1 MAKLDYG
8 KTNLVGAPFKDYV
21 NDQIGIRQSKLGQSN
36 KGNQEIVWENGKT
49 AYIALAS
56 SVDIRNTLNPIPPAT
71 TNVPTQAQVEPTLE
85 ENIKNTENAY
95 NNDGERRV
103 KNVLE
108 LPGDP
113 TTWFGNEL
121 AKQYILFG
129 GTSNANLNISSDS
142 TTGDLTK
149 ANAGDYRFG
158 VTNNTSEFNNFAYG
172 LGGTEMG
179 INAMPGITGFNVKSR
194 NMGSLREVTV
204 NIRANNENQFKIIDN
219 LYCRIGYTMF
229 LEWGNSQYF
238 NNSGGYIS
246 VNDDNAPSL
255 IPTFL
260 TKKYGLN
267 EVSCP
272 SKFLE
277 YIEKNRERSYGNYD
291 AFFGRVKNFSWEF
304 NQAGYYE
311 ITLSL
316 ISWGDIIES
325 LGVDGQYGGQPVSYE
340 EGGPN
345 PQANNNSALSSFLSI
360 ASQPQGITSTSTN
373 TTSVGTSTVSSTT
386 TSIQF
391 DVFKTTLQSDFTSV
405 IGRGNGLGVFS
416 SSSQSPGDTAPSIGY
431 TRLET
436 SVGKIISA
444 HAIFGNDH
452 YYYIRFGDILDFIK
466 DRLLIYHP
474 ECDNEPI
481 VNIDTEDTNY
491 CYYSGVN
498 VSADPSKVMVR
509 AELPFDVPTLKI
521 LASQDTKIVD
531 ENGDGKDDTTE
542 DDWPYDVNFSSVFN
556 LTQAKIERFV
566 QNITNGTSNIQVGKI
581 MNIYFEYQFLLD
593 TIQQLRDQKTKKLP
607 LFNFLNNL
615 CETASSCLGGVNRL
629 AIRLKDDNILQ
640 IYDQNPIYG
649 TQDSPSSNIINLY
662 GFNTT
667 TPTEIRSTG
676 ISSDG
681 IEEFEMI
688 VRPSYQVGSFVTD
701 FNIRTELTNEFSTT
715 VAIGAQAQGN
725 VIGEDSTGLSKWN
738 YGLVDRYYPSK
749 IDSLQ
754 KTNKEDLP
762 TTEKRINRL
771 LDQLKFLWLG
781 YADGNYTT
789 PNFQTT
795 VNGITPTFTSFGKT
809 YYFPNFQTTR
819 YAEFVKLQQDYLQ
832 ELIKYKMELDNANR
846 DTKYG
851 TNQIGMLPINISV
864 TMDGLSGIRIYD
876 RLAIDTRFIPNY
888 YPQTL
893 VWIIKGVS
901 HEIKNNKWYTK
912 LETIAVPKLPNEF
925 NLKEF
930 TSSNLEEIAS
940 IPQSGPSTQ
949 TATGGNGASSY
960 TNSPL
965 AKKLASLGRTNGN
978 LQYSD
983 VNFIGVS
990 GGYVSVN
997 QQGGTVRSTVK
1008 LSYSNNLKL
1017 NTWNGSQPIATWA
1030 KSWWLAKPA
1039 AIKLSDLTRMAA
1051 KGGINLT
1058 ITSTYRSY
1066 AYQANTAKLPGGA
1079 SQGNSPHG
1087 WGGAIDIAELY
1098 AAVNGSTDPTV
1109 NAQVRA
1115 NNPTYLWLAENAPKT
1130 GWINPRRLA
1139 DGAGTD
1145 ECWHWEWWGTANLDL
1160 IK

>member
-56 SVDIRNTLNPIPPAT
+56 SVDINNTLNPIPPAT
-71 TNVPTQAQVEPTLE
+71 TNVPTEAQVEPTLE

-113 TTWFGNEL
+113 TNWFGNEL

-272 SKFLE
+272 SKFLK

-325 LGVDGQYGGQPVSYE
+325 LGVDGQYGSQPVSYE
-340 EGGPN
+340 EGGANVQP
-345 PQANNNSALSSFLSI
+345 NNNSALSSFLSI
-360 ASQPQGITSTSTN
+360 AAQPIQK
-373 TTSVGTSTVSSTT
+373 VTT
-386 TSIQF
+386 TLIQSTKEGLS
-391 DVFKTTLQSDFTSV
+391 DQLITQIEAASTFKTTLVAATSDEFKTSTGAFV
-405 IGRGNGLGVFS
+405 SDSTDITNQTS
-416 SSSQSPGDTAPSIGY
+416 SDSAPSINY

-436 SVGKIISA
+436 SVNKIISA
-444 HAIFGNDH
+444 TAQFGSDKFF
-452 YYYIRFGDILDFIK
+452 YIRFGDILDFIK

-474 ECDNEPI
+474 ECENEPI
-481 VNIDTEDTNY
+481 VDIDTEDTNY

-521 LASQDTKIVD
+521 LASQDTKFVD
-531 ENGDGKDDTTE
+531 KNNDKKDDTTE
-542 DDWPYDVNFSSVFN
+542 ADWTYEVRFDHIFN
-556 LTQAKIERFV
+556 LNGAKIERFV
-566 QNITNGTSNIQVGKI
+566 QNLANGASNVPVGKI

-607 LFNFLNNL
+607 LFDFLNKL

-662 GFNTT
+662 GINPNKRTIDT
-667 TPTEIRSTG
+667 QSLEET
-676 ISSDG
+676 ISG
-681 IEEFEMI
+681 E
-688 VRPSYQVGSFVTD
+688 GSFVTE
-701 FNIRTELTNEFSTT
+701 FNIKTELTNEFSTT
-715 VAIGAQAQGN
+715 VAIGAQAQGS

-754 KTNKEDLP
+754 KANNHENP
-762 TTEKRINRL
+762 TTEERINRIL
-771 LDQLKFLWLG
+771 GQLKFLWLG
-781 YADGNYTT
+781 YAEGTRFNNVTSTQIVAGVENPNTATSRDNVYFFK
-789 PNFQTT
+789 NFQT
-795 VNGITPTFTSFGKT
+795 K
-809 YYFPNFQTTR
+809 R

-901 HEIKNNKWYTK
+901 HEIRNNKWYTK

-930 TSSNLEEIAS
+930 TSSNLEDIAN

-949 TATGGNGASSY
+949 TSTGGNGASSY

-965 AKKLASLGRTNGN
+965 AKKLASLGRRNGY
-978 LQYSD
+978 LAYSD
-983 VNFIGVS
+983 MSFLGTS
-990 GGYVSVN
+990 GGEITVN
-997 QQGGTVRSTVK
+997 QQGGVVRSTTK
-1008 LSYSNNLKL
+1008 LSSSSNLKL
-1017 NTWNGSQPIATWA
+1017 NTWNVPQPTTTWA

-1051 KGGINLT
+1051 KDGINLT

-1066 AYQANTAKLPGGA
+1066 AYQANTSKLAGGA

-1098 AAVNGSTDPTV
+1098 GAVNGSTDPTV

-1115 NNPTYLWLAENAPKT
+1115 NNAVYLWLAENGPKV

-1139 DGAGTD
+1139 DGAGVD
-1145 ECWHWEWWGTANLDL
+1145 ECWHWEWWGTANLDFL
-1160 IK
+1160 K

>member
-56 SVDIRNTLNPIPPAT
+56 SVDINNTLNPIPPAT
-71 TNVPTQAQVEPTLE
+71 TNVPTEAQVEPTLE

-103 KNVLE
+103 KNVLG

-113 TTWFGNEL
+113 TNWFGNEL

-179 INAMPGITGFNVKSR
+179 INAMPGITGFSVKSR

-267 EVSCP
+267 NVSCP

-360 ASQPQGITSTSTN
+360 AAQPQGTTTTTLNQTAGQAGGSQNIITSN
-373 TTSVGTSTVSSTT
+373 EW
-386 TSIQF
+386 
-391 DVFKTTLQSDFTSV
+391 DVFKTTLQSRFNSSNKSSAIGLTTTFTSQ
-405 IGRGNGLGVFS
+405 
-416 SSSQSPGDTAPSIGY
+416 SQSADDTAPSIDY

-521 LASQDTKIVD
+521 LASADTKIVD

-542 DDWPYDVNFSSVFN
+542 ADWPYDVNFSSVFN

-662 GFNTT
+662 GINPNKRTIDNEFL
-667 TPTEIRSTG
+667 EEA
-676 ISSDG
+676 ISG
-681 IEEFEMI
+681 E
-688 VRPSYQVGSFVTD
+688 GSFVTD
-701 FNIRTELTNEFSTT
+701 FNIKTELTNEFSTT

-754 KTNKEDLP
+754 KANKEDLP

-789 PNFQTT
+789 PRPQTT
-795 VNGITPTFTSFGKT
+795 VNLTTPSFTFFGKT

-901 HEIKNNKWYTK
+901 HEIRNNKWYTK

-925 NLKEF
+925 NLKEL
-930 TSSNLEEIAS
+930 TSSNLENITN
-940 IPQSGPSTQ
+940 IPQAGPSTQ
-949 TATGGNGASSY
+949 TSTGGNGSSSY

-965 AKKLASLGRTNGN
+965 AKKLASLGRRNGY
-978 LQYSD
+978 LAYSD
-983 VNFIGVS
+983 MNFIGIS
-990 GGYVSVN
+990 GGEIGVN
-997 QQGGTVRSTVK
+997 QQGGVVRSTTK
-1008 LSYSNNLKL
+1008 LSSSSNLKL
-1017 NTWNGSQPIATWA
+1017 NTWNVHEPTTTWA

-1039 AIKLSDLTRMAA
+1039 SIKLSDLTRMAA
-1051 KGGINLT
+1051 KDGINLT

-1066 AYQANTAKLPGGA
+1066 AYQANTSKLAGGA

-1098 AAVNGSTDPTV
+1098 GAVNGSTDPTV

-1115 NNPTYLWLAENAPKT
+1115 NNAVYLWLAENGPKV

-1139 DGAGTD
+1139 DGAGVD
-1145 ECWHWEWWGTANLDL
+1145 ECWHWEWWGTANLDFL
-1160 IK
+1160 K

>member
-56 SVDIRNTLNPIPPAT
+56 SVDINNTLNPIPPAT

-113 TTWFGNEL
+113 TNWFGNEL

-272 SKFLE
+272 SKFLK

-325 LGVDGQYGGQPVSYE
+325 LGVDGQYGSQPVSYE
-340 EGGPN
+340 EGGANVQP
-345 PQANNNSALSSFLSI
+345 NNNSALSSFLSI
-360 ASQPQGITSTSTN
+360 AAQPIQK
-373 TTSVGTSTVSSTT
+373 VTT
-386 TSIQF
+386 TLIQSTKEGLS
-391 DVFKTTLQSDFTSV
+391 DQLITQIEAASTFKTTLVAATSDEFKTSTGAFV
-405 IGRGNGLGVFS
+405 SDSTDITNQTS
-416 SSSQSPGDTAPSIGY
+416 SDSAPSINY

-436 SVGKIISA
+436 SVNKIISA
-444 HAIFGNDH
+444 TAQFGSDKFF
-452 YYYIRFGDILDFIK
+452 YIRFGDILDFIK

-474 ECDNEPI
+474 ECENEPI
-481 VNIDTEDTNY
+481 VDIDTEDTNY

-521 LASQDTKIVD
+521 LASQDTKFVD
-531 ENGDGKDDTTE
+531 KNNDKKDDTTE
-542 DDWPYDVNFSSVFN
+542 ADWTYEVRFDHIFN
-556 LTQAKIERFV
+556 LNGAKIERFV
-566 QNITNGTSNIQVGKI
+566 QNLANGASNVPVGKI

-607 LFNFLNNL
+607 LFDFLNKL

-662 GFNTT
+662 GINPNKRTIDT
-667 TPTEIRSTG
+667 QSLEET
-676 ISSDG
+676 ISG
-681 IEEFEMI
+681 E
-688 VRPSYQVGSFVTD
+688 GSFVTE
-701 FNIRTELTNEFSTT
+701 FNIKTELTNEFSTT
-715 VAIGAQAQGN
+715 VAIGAQAQGS

-754 KTNKEDLP
+754 KANNHENP
-762 TTEKRINRL
+762 TTEERINRIL
-771 LDQLKFLWLG
+771 GQLKFLWLG
-781 YADGNYTT
+781 YAEGTRFNNVTSTQIVAGVENPNTATSRDNVYFFK
-789 PNFQTT
+789 NFQT
-795 VNGITPTFTSFGKT
+795 K
-809 YYFPNFQTTR
+809 R

-901 HEIKNNKWYTK
+901 HEIRNNKWYTK

-930 TSSNLEEIAS
+930 TSSNLEDIAN

-949 TATGGNGASSY
+949 TSTGGNGASSY

-965 AKKLASLGRTNGN
+965 AKKLASLGRRNGY
-978 LQYSD
+978 LAYSD
-983 VNFIGVS
+983 MSFLGTS
-990 GGYVSVN
+990 GGEITVN
-997 QQGGTVRSTVK
+997 QQGGVVRSTTK
-1008 LSYSNNLKL
+1008 LSSSSNLKL
-1017 NTWNGSQPIATWA
+1017 NTWNVPQPTTTWA

-1051 KGGINLT
+1051 KDGINLT

-1066 AYQANTAKLPGGA
+1066 AYQANTSKLAGGA

-1098 AAVNGSTDPTV
+1098 GAVNGSTDPTV

-1115 NNPTYLWLAENAPKT
+1115 NNAVYLWLAENGPKV

-1139 DGAGTD
+1139 DGAGVD
-1145 ECWHWEWWGTANLDL
+1145 ECWHWEWWGTANLDFL
-1160 IK
+1160 K

>member
-113 TTWFGNEL
+113 TNWFGNEL

-179 INAMPGITGFNVKSR
+179 INAMPGITGFSVKSR

-272 SKFLE
+272 SKFLK

-360 ASQPQGITSTSTN
+360 AAQPQGTTTTTLNQTAGQAGGSQNTITSN
-373 TTSVGTSTVSSTT
+373 EW
-386 TSIQF
+386 
-391 DVFKTTLQSDFTSV
+391 DVFKSTLQSRF
-405 IGRGNGLGVFS
+405 NS
-416 SSSQSPGDTAPSIGY
+416 SYKSTANSIVTTPITSQSQSADDTAPSIDY

-521 LASQDTKIVD
+521 LASADTKIVD
-531 ENGDGKDDTTE
+531 KNGDGKDDTNE
-542 DDWPYDVNFSSVFN
+542 ADWPYDVNFSSVFN

-662 GFNTT
+662 GINPNKRTIDNEFL
-667 TPTEIRSTG
+667 EEA
-676 ISSDG
+676 ISG
-681 IEEFEMI
+681 E
-688 VRPSYQVGSFVTD
+688 GSFVTD

-715 VAIGAQAQGN
+715 VAIGAQAQGS

-754 KTNKEDLP
+754 KANNQDNP
-762 TTEKRINRL
+762 TTEERINRIL
-771 LDQLKFLWLG
+771 GQLKFLWLG

-901 HEIKNNKWYTK
+901 HEIRNNKWYTK

-930 TSSNLEEIAS
+930 TSSNLEEIAN

-949 TATGGNGASSY
+949 TSTGGNGASSY

-965 AKKLASLGRTNGN
+965 AKKLASLGRRNGY
-978 LQYSD
+978 LAYSD
-983 VNFIGVS
+983 MSFLGTS
-990 GGYVSVN
+990 GGEITVN
-997 QQGGTVRSTVK
+997 QQGGVVRSTTK
-1008 LSYSNNLKL
+1008 LSSSSNLKL
-1017 NTWNGSQPIATWA
+1017 NTWNVPQPTTTWA

-1051 KGGINLT
+1051 KDGINLT

-1066 AYQANTAKLPGGA
+1066 AYQANTSKLAGGA

-1098 AAVNGSTDPTV
+1098 GAVNGSTDPTV

-1115 NNPTYLWLAENAPKT
+1115 NNAVYLWLAENGPKV

>member
-56 SVDIRNTLNPIPPAT
+56 SVDINNTLNPIPPAT
-71 TNVPTQAQVEPTLE
+71 TNVPTEAQVEPTLE

-113 TTWFGNEL
+113 TNWFGNEL

-272 SKFLE
+272 SKFLK

-325 LGVDGQYGGQPVSYE
+325 LGVDGQYGSQPVSYE
-340 EGGPN
+340 EGGANVQP
-345 PQANNNSALSSFLSI
+345 NNNSALSSFLSI
-360 ASQPQGITSTSTN
+360 AAQPIQK
-373 TTSVGTSTVSSTT
+373 VTT
-386 TSIQF
+386 TLIQSTKEGLS
-391 DVFKTTLQSDFTSV
+391 DQLITQIEAASTFKTTLVAATSDEFKTSTGAFV
-405 IGRGNGLGVFS
+405 SDSTDITNQTS
-416 SSSQSPGDTAPSIGY
+416 SDSAPSINY

-436 SVGKIISA
+436 SVNKIISA
-444 HAIFGNDH
+444 TAQFGSDKFF
-452 YYYIRFGDILDFIK
+452 YIRFGDILDFIK

-474 ECDNEPI
+474 ECENEPI
-481 VNIDTEDTNY
+481 VDIDTEDTNY

-531 ENGDGKDDTTE
+531 KNKDGKDDTNE
-542 DDWPYDVNFSSVFN
+542 ADWTYEVRFDHIFN

-607 LFNFLNNL
+607 LFDFLNKL

-662 GFNTT
+662 GINPNKRTIDT
-667 TPTEIRSTG
+667 QSLEET
-676 ISSDG
+676 ISG
-681 IEEFEMI
+681 E
-688 VRPSYQVGSFVTD
+688 GSFVTE
-701 FNIRTELTNEFSTT
+701 FNIKTELTNEFSTT
-715 VAIGAQAQGN
+715 VAIGAQAQGS

-754 KTNKEDLP
+754 KANNQDNP
-762 TTEKRINRL
+762 TTEERINRIL
-771 LDQLKFLWLG
+771 GQLKFLWLG
-781 YADGNYTT
+781 YAEGSIFNNVQD
-789 PNFQTT
+789 PLKL
-795 VNGITPTFTSFGKT
+795 GIFGSVESPITRSNNVYLFK
-809 YYFPNFQTTR
+809 NFQTTR

-901 HEIKNNKWYTK
+901 HEIRNNKWYTK

-930 TSSNLEEIAS
+930 TSSNLEDIAN

-949 TATGGNGASSY
+949 TSTGGNGASSY

-965 AKKLASLGRTNGN
+965 AKKLASLGRRNGY
-978 LQYSD
+978 LAYSD
-983 VNFIGVS
+983 MSFLGTS
-990 GGYVSVN
+990 GGEITVN
-997 QQGGTVRSTVK
+997 QQGGVVRSTTK
-1008 LSYSNNLKL
+1008 LSSSSNLKL
-1017 NTWNGSQPIATWA
+1017 NTWNVPQPTTTWA

-1051 KGGINLT
+1051 KDGINLT

-1066 AYQANTAKLPGGA
+1066 AYQANTSKLAGGA

-1098 AAVNGSTDPTV
+1098 GAVNGSTDPTV

-1115 NNPTYLWLAENAPKT
+1115 NNAVYLWLAENGPKV

-1139 DGAGTD
+1139 DGAGVD
-1145 ECWHWEWWGTANLDL
+1145 ECWHWEWWGTANLDFL
-1160 IK
+1160 K